1 MQLNLVTAHVKLP
14 RIGKLFTEKN
24 CIVRKLFLMWKIHK
38 ENFIFLDFASIRF
51 SHWTQPLDFGALLVD
66 SHFTFRDTFATD
78 CLIFINLS
86 SFLASDFFRS
96 TRAKTFSPFARKTE
110 NEKPFFQSTQRKR
123 RIFRERDFP
132 HQHKRIGDVEREIHS
147 VEFHRLAMVC
157 NRDSAQFSSLSAYFD
172 NSRITPQVFPRWK
185 SCSGLEKLQSSLSHP
200 HINLP
205 EAIEKERCVVTQS

>member
-1 MQLNLVTAHVKLP
+1 MWNFHELENSSPKRTASFESSFWCGKFTKKIYFSRFCIDLIFSLLFGHNRSTLGHFWFTHTSLFATLLPPIVWFSSIFPHSSP
-14 RIGKLFTEKN
+14 RI
-24 CIVRKLFLMWKIHK
+24 
-38 ENFIFLDFASIRF
+38 
-51 SHWTQPLDFGALLVD
+51 
-66 SHFTFRDTFATD
+66 
-78 CLIFINLS
+78 
-86 SFLASDFFRS
+86 FFRS

-132 HQHKRIGDVEREIHS
+132 HQHKRIGDVEREIHW

-185 SCSGLEKLQSSLSHP
+185 SCSGLEKLQSSLFHP

-205 EAIEKERCVVTQS
+205 EAIEKELSRCVVTQS